1 MAKKFWWQTSKPAQV
16 VTMTNFK
23 KKISNYETILPLT
36 AAQVAAAEALCD
48 AFIGAFSSTEAAKQS
63 MLSMTQWREEVFYGK
78 PEGAAAPAAPV
89 FPVVGAVAYTLGVV
103 TQFFALRDLIVASPG
118 YTDAIGEDLG
128 IVSSQSNAPLNP
140 ATTQPVFKTVSV
152 NGNTVNVHGSMQGF
166 DAMRVEYA
174 PKNGSFRTVAFLTN
188 TPGGFQVTTTTPNQ
202 PETGHIRAVYIK
214 KNAEFGNFSAD
225 YPVTVV

>member
-1 MAKKFWWQTSKPAQV
+1 MPKKSWWPTSLAEQLV
-16 VTMTNFK
+16 LMTNFQL
-23 KKISNYETILPLT
+23 KIGNYETVLPLT
-36 AAQVAAAEALCD
+36 AAQVTAAEALCQ
-48 AFIGAFSSTEAAKQS
+48 AFIGAFNSTEAAKQT
-63 MLSMTQWREEVFYGK
+63 MLAMTQWRTEVFYGE
-78 PEGAAAPAAPV
+78 PEGKPAPAAPV
-89 FPVVGAVAYTLGVV
+89 FPVVGAITYTTGVV

-118 YTDAIGEDLG
+118 YTEAIGEDLG
-128 IVSSQSNAPLNP
+128 IVSTQSAPALNP
-140 ATTQPVFKTVSV
+140 ATTAPVFKTVSV
-152 NGNTVNVHGSMQGF
+152 SGNNVTVTGSMQGF

-188 TPGGFQVTTTTPNQ
+188 TPGGFQITTTTPNT